1 MLTMTD
7 TEVLWRLYERK
18 TAYTKEYNEARNLTR
33 TVMQVFNPV
42 RKIINTDK
50 ALLLKGLKL
59 TVDDKFAAAFE
70 ALKDWNNWDFLKT
83 RIALFVLM
91 EGYVGV
97 QAVPVSDG
105 KTIKS
110 IDLIMYEKSQ
120 VKEVKR
126 DSSGQVTYVELH
138 GFDDE
143 ENPVV
148 MKISDTEF
156 EYWIGDQLD
165 EERSGVNA
173 WGFVPFVEF
182 FGLSGKDQTLG
193 LGRVD
198 SIADSIDLVNKFEW
212 DLREISDLHANPPIV
227 GKFGEIEDDTQN
239 EHTNQEEGFEYITQQ
254 QSRKY
259 ARIWDMEEGTA
270 KYLEM
275 QGNVMK
281 TAAEEKERI
290 KQSLMKE
297 YPELL
302 LAEIASGSG
311 LSGYAIA
318 LKLTD
323 LVSVIEDYRSRLR
336 ESLKDIWNMAGK
348 MLGLEWEVEVSFQP
362 VLNEDASEKIRIIS
376 EAVAS
381 ALLPRRVASKLV
393 VGLLDLDETPE
404 EVWEMIEH
412 ENEASVDALRAGTLK
427 EMSEEGGNP

>member
-1 MLTMTD
+1 MLQMEES
-7 TEVLWRLYERK
+7 EVLWRLYERK

-33 TVMQVFNPV
+33 TVSQVFNPV

-59 TVDDKFAAAFE
+59 TVEERYDAALE

-97 QAVPVSDG
+97 QAVPVNDG
-105 KTIKS
+105 KAVKS
-110 IDLIMYEKSQ
+110 IDLVMYEKSQ

-143 ENPVV
+143 ENPIVI
-148 MKISDTEF
+148 KISETEF
-156 EYWIGDQLD
+156 EYFMRGEKI
-165 EERSGVNA
+165 EEKSGVNA
-173 WGFVPFVEF
+173 WGFVPFIEF
-182 FGLSGKDQTLG
+182 FGLSGKDETIG

-198 SIADSIDLVNKFEW
+198 SIADSIDLVNKLEW

-239 EHTNQEEGFEYITQQ
+239 EHTHQEEGYEYITQQ

-281 TAAEEKERI
+281 IAAEEKERI
-290 KQSLMKE
+290 KQALMKE

-323 LVSVIEDYRSRLR
+323 LVSVIEDYRSRFR
-336 ESLKDIWNMAGK
+336 ESLKDIWNMTGK
-348 MLGLEWEVEVSFQP
+348 MLGFNWNVEVSFQP
-362 VLNEDASEKIRIIS
+362 VLNEDAGEKIGIIS
-376 EAVAS
+376 EAIA
-381 ALLPRRVASKLV
+381 AGLLPKKIGSKLV
-393 VGLLDLDETPE
+393 VSLLDIDETPE
-404 EVWEMIEH
+404 EVWEMIEQ
-412 ENEASVDALRAGTLK
+412 ENETSANVLRAGTLQ
-427 EMSEEGGNP
+427 EMAEDSQ

>member
-1 MLTMTD
+1 MLQMEES
-7 TEVLWRLYERK
+7 EVLWRLYERK

-33 TVMQVFNPV
+33 TVSQVFNPV

-59 TVDDKFAAAFE
+59 TVEERYDAALE

-97 QAVPVSDG
+97 QAVPVNDG
-105 KTIKS
+105 KAVKS
-110 IDLIMYEKSQ
+110 IDLVMYEKSQ

-143 ENPVV
+143 ENPIVI
-148 MKISDTEF
+148 KISETEF
-156 EYWIGDQLD
+156 EYFMRGEKI
-165 EERSGVNA
+165 EEKSGVNA
-173 WGFVPFVEF
+173 WGFVPFIEF
-182 FGLSGKDQTLG
+182 FGLSGKDETIG

-198 SIADSIDLVNKFEW
+198 SIADSIDLVNKLEW

-239 EHTNQEEGFEYITQQ
+239 EHTNQEEGFEHITQQ

-290 KQSLMKE
+290 KQALMKE

-302 LAEIASGSG
+302 LAEIVSGSG
-311 LSGYAIA
+311 LSGYAIS

-323 LVSVIEDYRSRLR
+323 LVSVIEDYRSRLK
-336 ESLKDIWNMAGK
+336 ESLKDIWNMTGK
-348 MLGLEWEVEVSFQP
+348 MLGFNWNVEVSFQP
-362 VLNEDASEKIRIIS
+362 VLNEDAGEKIGIIS
-376 EAVAS
+376 EAIA
-381 ALLPRRVASKLV
+381 AGLLPKQIGSKLV
-393 VGLLDLDETPE
+393 VGLLDIDETPE
-404 EVWEMIEH
+404 EVWEMVEQ
-412 ENEASVDALRAGTLK
+412 ENETSANVLRAGTLQ
-427 EMSEEGGNP
+427 EMEEGGNP

>member
-1 MLTMTD
+1 MLTMEES
-7 TEVLWRLYERK
+7 EVLWRLYERK

-50 ALLLKGLKL
+50 ALLLKGLKVS
-59 TVDDKFAAAFE
+59 VDEKYSE
-70 ALKDWNNWDFLKT
+70 ALEVLKDWNNWDFLKT
-83 RIALFVLM
+83 RIALFILI

-97 QAVPVSDG
+97 QAVPVYDKG
-105 KTIKS
+105 AMKS

-120 VKEVKR
+120 VQEVKR
-126 DSSGQVTYVELH
+126 DASGQAIYVELH

-143 ENPVV
+143 ENPIVI
-148 MKISDTEF
+148 KISETEF
-156 EYWIGDQLD
+156 EYFKGNDLI
-165 EERSGVNA
+165 EEKSGPNA

-182 FGLSGKDQTLG
+182 FGLSGRDETIG

-198 SIADSIDLVNKFEW
+198 SIADSIDLINKLEW

-227 GKFGEIEDDTQN
+227 GKFGEIEDDTQD
-239 EHTNQEEGFEYITQQ
+239 EHTHQEEGYEYITQQ

-281 TAAEEKERI
+281 IAADEKERI

-323 LVSVIEDYRSRLR
+323 LVSVIEDYRSRLK

-348 MLGLEWEVEVSFQP
+348 MLGFNWDIDISFQP
-362 VLNEDASEKIRIIS
+362 VLNEDAREKISIIS
-376 EAVAS
+376 EALANGI
-381 ALLPRRVASKLV
+381 LPKKIATKLV
-393 VGLLDLDETPE
+393 VGLLDLEETFD
-404 EVWEMIEH
+404 EVWRMIEEES
-412 ENEASVDALRAGTLK
+412 ENSAQSLREGTLL
-427 EMSEEGGNP
+427 EIMEEGGNS

>member
-1 MLTMTD
+1 MLTMEES
-7 TEVLWRLYERK
+7 EVLWRLYERK

-50 ALLLKGLKL
+50 ALLLKGLKVS
-59 TVDDKFAAAFE
+59 VDEKYSEALE

-83 RIALFVLM
+83 RIALFILM

-97 QAVPVSDG
+97 QAVPVNDG
-105 KTIKS
+105 KAVKS
-110 IDLIMYEKSQ
+110 IDLVMYEKSQ
-120 VKEVKR
+120 VQEVKR
-126 DSSGQVTYVELH
+126 DASGQVTYVELH

-143 ENPVV
+143 ENPIVI
-148 MKISDTEF
+148 KISETEF
-156 EYWIGDQLD
+156 EYFMRGEKI
-165 EERSGVNA
+165 EEKSGVNA
-173 WGFVPFVEF
+173 WGFVPFIEF
-182 FGLSGKDQTLG
+182 FGLSGKDETIG

-198 SIADSIDLVNKFEW
+198 SIADSIDLVNKLEW

-281 TAAEEKERI
+281 IAAEEKERI

-323 LVSVIEDYRSRLR
+323 LVSVIEDYRSRLK
-336 ESLKDIWNMAGK
+336 ESLKDIWNMTGK
-348 MLGLEWEVEVSFQP
+348 MLGFNWNVEVSFQP
-362 VLNEDASEKIRIIS
+362 VLNEDAGEKIGIIS
-376 EAVAS
+376 EAIA
-381 ALLPRRVASKLV
+381 AGLLPKQIGSKLV
-393 VGLLDLDETPE
+393 VNLLDIDETPE
-404 EVWEMIEH
+404 KVWEMIEQ
-412 ENEASVDALRAGTLK
+412 ENETSANVLRAGTLQ
-427 EMSEEGGNP
+427 EMAEDSK

>member
-1 MLTMTD
+1 MLTMEES
-7 TEVLWRLYERK
+7 EVLWRLYERK

-50 ALLLKGLKL
+50 ALLLKGLKVS
-59 TVDDKFAAAFE
+59 VDEKYSEALE

-83 RIALFVLM
+83 RIALFILM

-97 QAVPVSDG
+97 QAVPVNDG
-105 KTIKS
+105 KAVKS
-110 IDLIMYEKSQ
+110 IDLVMYEKSQ
-120 VKEVKR
+120 VQEVKR
-126 DSSGQVTYVELH
+126 DASGQVTYVELH

-143 ENPVV
+143 ENPIVI
-148 MKISDTEF
+148 KISETEF
-156 EYWIGDQLD
+156 EYFMRGEKI
-165 EERSGVNA
+165 EEKSGVNA
-173 WGFVPFVEF
+173 WGFVPFIEF
-182 FGLSGKDQTLG
+182 FGLSGKDETIG

-198 SIADSIDLVNKFEW
+198 SIADSIDLVNKLEW

-281 TAAEEKERI
+281 IAAEEKERI

-323 LVSVIEDYRSRLR
+323 LVSVIEDYRSRLK
-336 ESLKDIWNMAGK
+336 ESLKDIWNMTGK
-348 MLGLEWEVEVSFQP
+348 MLGFNWNVEVSFQP
-362 VLNEDASEKIRIIS
+362 VLNEDAGEKIGIIS
-376 EAVAS
+376 EAVA
-381 ALLPRRVASKLV
+381 AGLLPKQIGSKLV
-393 VGLLDLDETPE
+393 VNLLDIDETPE
-404 EVWEMIEH
+404 KVWEMIEQ
-412 ENEASVDALRAGTLK
+412 ENETSANVLRAGTLQ
-427 EMSEEGGNP
+427 EMAEDNK

>member
-239 EHTNQEEGFEYITQQ
+239 EHTHQEEGYEYITQQ

>member
-1 MLTMTD
+1 MLQMEES
-7 TEVLWRLYERK
+7 EVLWRLYERK

-50 ALLLKGLKL
+50 ALLLKGLKVS
-59 TVDDKFAAAFE
+59 VDEKYSEALE

-83 RIALFVLM
+83 RIALFILM

-97 QAVPVSDG
+97 QAVPVYD
-105 KTIKS
+105 KDAMKS

-120 VKEVKR
+120 VQEVKR
-126 DSSGQVTYVELH
+126 DASGQVIYVELH

-143 ENPVV
+143 ENPIVI
-148 MKISDTEF
+148 KISETEF
-156 EYWIGDQLD
+156 EYFKGNDLID
-165 EERSGVNA
+165 EKSGPNA

-182 FGLSGKDQTLG
+182 FGLSGRDETIG

-198 SIADSIDLVNKFEW
+198 SIADSIDLINKLEW

-281 TAAEEKERI
+281 IAAEEKERV

-311 LSGYAIA
+311 LSGYAIS

-336 ESLKDIWNMAGK
+336 ESLKDIWNYAGK
-348 MLGLEWEVEVSFQP
+348 MLGFEWEADVSFQP
-362 VLNEDASEKIRIIS
+362 VLNEDAREKISIIS
-376 EAVAS
+376 EALANGI
-381 ALLPRRVASKLV
+381 LPKKIATKLV
-393 VGLLDLDETPE
+393 VSLLDLEETFD
-404 EVWEMIEH
+404 EVWAMIEEES
-412 ENEASVDALRAGTLK
+412 ENSAQSLREGTLL
-427 EMSEEGGNP
+427 EIMEEGGNP

>member
-1 MLTMTD
+1 MT
-7 TEVLWRLYERK
+7 
-18 TAYTKEYNEARNLTR
+18 
-33 TVMQVFNPV
+33 
-42 RKIINTDK
+42 
-50 ALLLKGLKL
+50 
-59 TVDDKFAAAFE
+59 
-70 ALKDWNNWDFLKT
+70 
-83 RIALFVLM
+83 
-91 EGYVGV
+91 GV
-97 QAVPVSDG
+97 QTCALP
-105 KTIKS
+105 IF
-110 IDLIMYEKSQ
+110 I
-120 VKEVKR
+120 
-126 DSSGQVTYVELH
+126 YVELH
-138 GFDDE
+138 GFDNE
-143 ENPVV
+143 ENPIV
-148 MKISDTEF
+148 MKISETEF
-156 EYWIGDQLD
+156 EYWQGNQLD
-165 EERSGVNA
+165 EERSGINA

-198 SIADSIDLVNKFEW
+198 SIADSIDLINKLEW

-239 EHTNQEEGFEYITQQ
+239 EHTHQEEGYEYITQQ

-290 KQSLMKE
+290 KQALMKE

-311 LSGYAIA
+311 LSGYAVA

-323 LVSVIEDYRSRLR
+323 LISVIEDYRSRLK
-336 ESLKDIWNMAGK
+336 ESLKDIWNITGK
-348 MLGLEWEVEVSFQP
+348 MLGFDWEVEVSFQP
-362 VLNEDASEKIRIIS
+362 VLNEDAREKISIIS
-376 EAVAS
+376 EALAVGI
-381 ALLPRRVASKLV
+381 LPKQIGTKLV
-393 VGLLDLDETPE
+393 VNLLDLEETPE
-404 EVWEMIEH
+404 EVLGMIEK

>member
-1 MLTMTD
+1 MLQMEES
-7 TEVLWRLYERK
+7 EVLWRLYERK

-50 ALLLKGLKL
+50 ALLLKGLKVS
-59 TVDDKFAAAFE
+59 VDEKYSEALE

-83 RIALFVLM
+83 RIALFILM

-97 QAVPVSDG
+97 QAVPVNDG
-105 KTIKS
+105 KAVKS
-110 IDLIMYEKSQ
+110 IDLVMYEKSQ

-143 ENPVV
+143 ENPIVI
-148 MKISDTEF
+148 KISETEF
-156 EYWIGDQLD
+156 EYFMRGEKI
-165 EERSGVNA
+165 EEKSGVNA
-173 WGFVPFVEF
+173 WGFVPFIEF
-182 FGLSGKDQTLG
+182 FGLSGKDETIG

-198 SIADSIDLVNKFEW
+198 SIADSIDLVNKLEW

-281 TAAEEKERI
+281 IAAEEKERI
-290 KQSLMKE
+290 KQALMKE

-323 LVSVIEDYRSRLR
+323 LVSVIEDYRSRLK
-336 ESLKDIWNMAGK
+336 ESLKDIWNMTGK
-348 MLGLEWEVEVSFQP
+348 MLGFNWNVEVSFQP
-362 VLNEDASEKIRIIS
+362 VLNEDAGEKIGIIS
-376 EAVAS
+376 EAVA
-381 ALLPRRVASKLV
+381 AGLLPKQIGSKLV
-393 VGLLDLDETPE
+393 VNLLDIDETPE
-404 EVWEMIEH
+404 KVWEMIEQ
-412 ENEASVDALRAGTLK
+412 ENETSANVLRAGTLQ
-427 EMSEEGGNP
+427 EMAEDNK

>member
-1 MLTMTD
+1 MLRMED

-33 TVMQVFNPV
+33 TVSQVFNPV

-59 TVDDKFAAAFE
+59 VVEEKFTEAFE

-83 RIALFVLM
+83 RIALFILM

-97 QAVPVSDG
+97 QAVPVYDKG
-105 KTIKS
+105 VMKS

-126 DSSGQVTYVELH
+126 DASGQVIYVELH

-143 ENPVV
+143 ENPIVI
-148 MKISDTEF
+148 KISETEF
-156 EYWIGDQLD
+156 EYYKGDELID
-165 EERSGVNA
+165 EKSGPNA
-173 WGFVPFVEF
+173 WGFVPFIEF
-182 FGLSGKDQTLG
+182 FGLSGKDETIG

-198 SIADSIDLVNKFEW
+198 SIADSIDLVNKLEW

-227 GKFGEIEDDTQN
+227 GKFGEIEDDTKN
-239 EHTNQEEGFEYITQQ
+239 EHTNQEEGYEYITQQ

-281 TAAEEKERI
+281 IAADEKERI

-311 LSGYAIA
+311 LSGYAIS

-323 LVSVIEDYRSRLR
+323 LVSVIEDYRSRLK

-348 MLGLEWEVEVSFQP
+348 MLGFNWNVEVSFQP
-362 VLNEDASEKIRIIS
+362 VLNEDASEKISIIS
-376 EAVAS
+376 EAIA
-381 ALLPRRVASKLV
+381 AGLLPRKIASKLV
-393 VGLLDLDETPE
+393 VNLLDLDETPE
-404 EVWEMIEH
+404 EVWTMIEEES
-412 ENEASVDALRAGTLK
+412 ENSAQALREGTLL
-427 EMSEEGGNP
+427 EMMEGGNP

>member
-1 MLTMTD
+1 MLQMEES
-7 TEVLWRLYERK
+7 EVLWRLYERK

-33 TVMQVFNPV
+33 TVIQVFNPV

-50 ALLLKGLKL
+50 ALLLKGLKIS
-59 TVDDKFAAAFE
+59 VDEKYSEALE

-83 RIALFVLM
+83 RIALFIFM

-97 QAVPVSDG
+97 QAVPVNDG
-105 KTIKS
+105 KAVKS
-110 IDLIMYEKSQ
+110 IDLVMYEKSQ

-126 DSSGQVTYVELH
+126 DSSGRVTYVELH

-143 ENPVV
+143 ENPIVI
-148 MKISDTEF
+148 KISETEF
-156 EYWIGDQLD
+156 EYFMRGEKI
-165 EERSGVNA
+165 EEKSGVNA
-173 WGFVPFVEF
+173 WGFVPFIEF
-182 FGLSGKDQTLG
+182 FGLSGKDETIG

-198 SIADSIDLVNKFEW
+198 SIADSIDLVNKLEW

-281 TAAEEKERI
+281 IAAEEKERI
-290 KQSLMKE
+290 KQALMKE

-323 LVSVIEDYRSRLR
+323 LVSVIEDYRSRLK
-336 ESLKDIWNMAGK
+336 ESLKDIWNMTGK
-348 MLGLEWEVEVSFQP
+348 MLGFNWNVEVSFQP
-362 VLNEDASEKIRIIS
+362 VLNEDAGEKIGIIS
-376 EAVAS
+376 EAVA
-381 ALLPRRVASKLV
+381 AGLLPKQIGSKLV
-393 VGLLDLDETPE
+393 VNLLDIDETPE
-404 EVWEMIEH
+404 KVWEMIEQ
-412 ENEASVDALRAGTLK
+412 ENETSANVLRAGTLQ
-427 EMSEEGGNP
+427 EMAEDSQ

>member
-1 MLTMTD
+1 MLRMED

-33 TVMQVFNPV
+33 TVSQVFNPV

-59 TVDDKFAAAFE
+59 VVEEKFTEAFE

-83 RIALFVLM
+83 RIALFILM

-97 QAVPVSDG
+97 QAVPVYDKG
-105 KTIKS
+105 VMKS

-120 VKEVKR
+120 IQEVKR
-126 DSSGQVTYVELH
+126 DASGQVIYVELH

-143 ENPVV
+143 ENPIVI
-148 MKISDTEF
+148 KISETEF
-156 EYWIGDQLD
+156 EYYKGDELID
-165 EERSGVNA
+165 EKSGPNA
-173 WGFVPFVEF
+173 WGFVPFIEF
-182 FGLSGKDQTLG
+182 FGLSGKDETIG

-198 SIADSIDLVNKFEW
+198 SIADSIDLVNKLEW

-227 GKFGEIEDDTQN
+227 GKFGEIEDDTKN
-239 EHTNQEEGFEYITQQ
+239 EHTNQEEGYEYITQQ

-281 TAAEEKERI
+281 IAAEEKERI
-290 KQSLMKE
+290 KQAVMKE

-323 LVSVIEDYRSRLR
+323 LVSVIEDYRSRLK

-348 MLGLEWEVEVSFQP
+348 MLGFNWNVEVSFQP
-362 VLNEDASEKIRIIS
+362 VLNEDASEKISIIS
-376 EAVAS
+376 EAIA
-381 ALLPRRVASKLV
+381 AGLLPRKIASKLV
-393 VGLLDLDETPE
+393 VNLLDLDETPE
-404 EVWEMIEH
+404 EVWEMIEQ
-412 ENEASVDALRAGTLK
+412 ENETSANALRVGTLQ
-427 EMSEEGGNP
+427 EMAEDSQ

>member
-1 MLTMTD
+1 MLRMED

-33 TVMQVFNPV
+33 TVSQVFNPV

-59 TVDDKFAAAFE
+59 VVEEKFTEAFE

-83 RIALFVLM
+83 RIALFILM

-97 QAVPVSDG
+97 QAVPVYDKG
-105 KTIKS
+105 VMKS

-126 DSSGQVTYVELH
+126 DASGQVIYVELH

-143 ENPVV
+143 ENPIVI
-148 MKISDTEF
+148 KISETEF
-156 EYWIGDQLD
+156 EYYKGDELID
-165 EERSGVNA
+165 EKSGPNA
-173 WGFVPFVEF
+173 WGFVPFIEF
-182 FGLSGKDQTLG
+182 FGLSGKDETIG

-198 SIADSIDLVNKFEW
+198 SIADSIDLVNKLEW

-227 GKFGEIEDDTQN
+227 GKFGEIEDDTKN
-239 EHTNQEEGFEYITQQ
+239 EHTNQEEGYEYITQQ

-281 TAAEEKERI
+281 IAADEKERI

-311 LSGYAIA
+311 LSGYAIS

-336 ESLKDIWNMAGK
+336 ESLKDIWNMTGK
-348 MLGLEWEVEVSFQP
+348 MLGFNWNVEVSFQP
-362 VLNEDASEKIRIIS
+362 VLNEDASEKISIIS
-376 EAVAS
+376 EAIA
-381 ALLPRRVASKLV
+381 AGLLPRKIASKLV
-393 VGLLDLDETPE
+393 VNLLDLDETPE
-404 EVWEMIEH
+404 EVWTMIEEES
-412 ENEASVDALRAGTLK
+412 ENSAQALREGTLL
-427 EMSEEGGNP
+427 EMMEGGNP

>member
-1 MLTMTD
+1 MLRMED

-18 TAYTKEYNEARNLTR
+18 TAYTKEYDEARNLTR
-33 TVMQVFNPV
+33 TVSQVFNPV

-59 TVDDKFAAAFE
+59 VVEEKFTEAFE

-83 RIALFVLM
+83 RIALFILM

-97 QAVPVSDG
+97 QAVPVYDKG
-105 KTIKS
+105 VMKS

-120 VKEVKR
+120 VQEVKR
-126 DSSGQVTYVELH
+126 DASGQAIYVELH

-143 ENPVV
+143 ENPIVI
-148 MKISDTEF
+148 KISETEF
-156 EYWIGDQLD
+156 EYYKGDELID
-165 EERSGVNA
+165 EKSGPNA
-173 WGFVPFVEF
+173 WGFVPFIEF
-182 FGLSGKDQTLG
+182 FGLSGKDETIG

-198 SIADSIDLVNKFEW
+198 SIADSIDLVNKLEW

-227 GKFGEIEDDTQN
+227 GKFGEIEDDTKN
-239 EHTNQEEGFEYITQQ
+239 EHTNQEEGYEYITQQ

-281 TAAEEKERI
+281 IAAEEKERI

-323 LVSVIEDYRSRLR
+323 LISVIEDYRSRLK
-336 ESLKDIWNMAGK
+336 ESLKDIWNIAGK
-348 MLGLEWEVEVSFQP
+348 MLGLEWKVEVSFQP
-362 VLNEDASEKIRIIS
+362 VLNEDAREKISIIS
-376 EAVAS
+376 EALANGI
-381 ALLPRRVASKLV
+381 LPKKIATKLV
-393 VGLLDLDETPE
+393 VSLLDLEETFE
-404 EVWEMIEH
+404 EVWTMIEEES
-412 ENEASVDALRAGTLK
+412 ENSAQALREGTLL
-427 EMSEEGGNP
+427 EMMEGGNP